1 MPIKAN
7 FKPKINMETLLKLTK
22 VRYDSNTKTV
32 KEEPILIG
40 VESIISV
47 EGKVIEYSTSFL
59 LKCTEINSRAAMVT
73 SFNVKES
80 VEEIYQLYKNQ

>member
-1 MPIKAN
+1 
-7 FKPKINMETLLKLTK
+7 METLLKLTK

-47 EGKVIEYSTSFL
+47 EGKTIDFYPTSFL